1 MAFKIITRSA
11 IVLLVAL
18 AYAAWPFWSA
28 WSLREAIKNGDT
40 ATIERR
46 VEWDSVRATLRDSL
60 ARQAQL
66 LPEVNAV
73 GEAVKPTMWQRVKTA
88 FGQPMLDRFIES
100 YVTPEGLP
108 QLFTY
113 RKTYREKVK
122 GEPDEKTL
130 ALHERMQRFWS
141 RIHRAEFQ
149 SLTRVEIEMADKDN
163 PGRRVV
169 STMELKG
176 FEWKL
181 VALRINEARSGGNP
195 AAERPFATTI
205 NPALR
210 LH

>member
-1 MAFKIITRSA
+1 MALKIITRLA

-46 VEWDSVRATLRDSL
+46 IEWDSVRATLRDSL

-108 QLFTY
+108 QLFSY
-113 RKTYREKVK
+113 RKTYREKMK

-130 ALHERMQRFWS
+130 AFHDRMQRFWS

-169 STMELKG
+169 STMELMG

-181 VALRINEARSGGNP
+181 VALRINEAKAGGNP
-195 AAERPFATTI
+195 AAERPFATNV

-210 LH
+210 LR